1 MQTPTLRLY
10 IWRKNQTTMKN
21 NKTAVNNLKALEKEE
36 KVTNDGLYSSL
47 GITGNIAE
55 KATLAVLADSHNSL
69 ARNVGIPCE
78 LEITAI
84 TPYPAVTEEYG
95 VHCKG
100 FGGYRVPLEP
110 LSKGFYKVRF
120 RGKGNGKKVVCGY
133 IVNSQGYVESVATV
147 CDGDGFATLPL
158 TPDSHALYA
167 SVPTRRGKPVW
178 GRITVEL
185 MPHGLRQA
193 VECYMYNIIMCVK
206 EIARDVER
214 LKRNNNRRT
223 KRILN

>member
-1 MQTPTLRLY
+1 MQTPTSRLY
-10 IWRKNQTTMKN
+10 IWRKNQTAMKN
-21 NKTAVNNLKALEKEE
+21 NKTTVNNLKALEKEE
-36 KVTNDGLYSSL
+36 KVTKNGPYSSL

-69 ARNVGIPCE
+69 ACNVGIPCE

-84 TPYPAVTEEYG
+84 TPYPAVTDEYG

-110 LSKGFYKVRF
+110 LAKGFYKVMF
-120 RGKGNGKKVVCGY
+120 RGKGNGKNVVCGY
-133 IVNSQGYVESVATV
+133 IVNKQGHVESVATV
-147 CDGDGFATLPL
+147 CDKDGFAILPL
-158 TPDSHALYA
+158 TPNSHALYA

-185 MPHGLRQA
+185 IPRGLQQA

-223 KRILN
+223 KRMLN

>member
-10 IWRKNQTTMKN
+10 IWRKNQITMKN
-21 NKTAVNNLKALEKEE
+21 NKTAVNNLKAVEKEE
-36 KVTNDGLYSSL
+36 KVTNDGPYSSL

-55 KATLAVLADSHNSL
+55 KATLAVLTDSHNSL

-133 IVNSQGYVESVATV
+133 IVNKQGYVESVAIV
-147 CDGDGFATLPL
+147 CDEDGFATLPL

-223 KRILN
+223 KKILN

>member
-1 MQTPTLRLY
+1 
-10 IWRKNQTTMKN
+10 MKN
-21 NKTAVNNLKALEKEE
+21 NKTAVNNLKAVEREE

-100 FGGYRVPLEP
+100 FGGYRVPLES
-110 LSKGFYKVRF
+110 LAKGFYKVRF

-133 IVNSQGYVESVATV
+133 IVNKQGYVESVATV
-147 CDGDGFATLPL
+147 CDKDGFAILPL

-193 VECYMYNIIMCVK
+193 VECNIYNIIMCVK